1 MRHQRTSLLCPLIS
15 IFRKCTSLS
24 VVPVGKIIPPRQ
36 SQKGQREQGHLVGQ
50 ACPLGGVRG
59 QELSSAADPG
69 GHAGSG
75 WAALPTTTTH
85 TGHTG
90 SVLPDH
96 PLCVSRA
103 LRRTYFLPLSF
114 LSTPKMRLQWTI
126 DPGPKHFSKL
136 STSDSVET
144 NSHLM
149 ASCTFASRDR
159 KVRPE

>member
-85 TGHTG
+85 TGPTG

-103 LRRTYFLPLSF
+103 VRRTYFLPLSF
-114 LSTPKMRLQWTI
+114 LSTPKTRLQSWA
-126 DPGPKHFSKL
+126 
-136 STSDSVET
+136 ET
-144 NSHLM
+144 FFKALDFRFCRNEFTPDGIVHIRKSGQ
-149 ASCTFASRDR
+149 ASL
-159 KVRPE
+159 P